1 MSIFDRFSRFLRVIR
16 IARTATD
23 AQLQSIGDQ
32 AFRRVEVAAL
42 IANGG
47 TDPSY
52 VDNGNIAFRSGPQ
65 GFPVQ
70 FGCGF
75 LNESDAKAFLARLSS
90 SLPLK
95 SAVPYSQSTD
105 HYRLDGWVGSV
116 WPPRC
121 NAKYFDWGSGG
132 KPWVVLDLGPVQA
145 IEFQQVE

>member
-1 MSIFDRFSRFLRVIR
+1 MRFSFSRFLRFIR
-16 IARTATD
+16 IARAATD
-23 AQLQSIGDQ
+23 AQLQSIGEQ

-65 GFPVQ
+65 CFPVQ
-70 FGCGF
+70 FECGF
-75 LNESDAKAFLARLSS
+75 LNESDAKDFLARLSP

-105 HYRLDGWVGSV
+105 HYRLDGWV
-116 WPPRC
+116 WTLPPRC
-121 NAKYFDWGSGG
+121 NVKYFDWGSGG

-145 IEFQQVE
+145 IEAEKVE